1 MVDCMNNHIVKKVFA
16 VLLLVAMVMIAR
28 ESVELASVLGDN
40 TKVVTDTE
48 NTVVIDA
55 GHGGIDPGKVGINDA
70 LEKDINLQI
79 ALKLAR
85 NLEANG
91 VNVVMTRT
99 TDKGLYNENDSNKK
113 VQDMKKRLSII
124 EEANPI
130 LAISVHQNSYPDESV
145 CGPQVF
151 YYKDSLEGEGA
162 AKIMQKQLIASLKPE
177 KKREVKSNNTYYLL
191 KKTSVPLLI
200 VECGFMSNPSEAD
213 MLTTDKYQEQVA
225 WAVYMGIMQYINSYN
240 LSN

>member
-28 ESVELASVLGDN
+28 ESVQLASVLGDN

-177 KKREVKSNNTYYLL
+177 KEREVKSNNTYYLL

-225 WAVYMGIMQYINSYN
+225 WAIYMGIMQYINSYN